1 MYGIDISRHNGD
13 IDLEE
18 YKDGFVIIR
27 VGYGSFTLDDKFER
41 NVNECK
47 RLGIP
52 FGVYIYSYALN
63 TEDARAEAEAVI
75 ETLKPYKND
84 IKVGVWFDME
94 DADGYKERH

>member
-1 MYGIDISRHNGD
+1 MMYGIDISRHNGD

-27 VGYGSFTLDDKFER
+27 VGYGSFTLDEKFER

-52 FGVYIYSYALN
+52 FGV
-63 TEDARAEAEAVI
+63 
-75 ETLKPYKND
+75 
-84 IKVGVWFDME
+84 
-94 DADGYKERH
+94 